1 MRIWPIVLVTLL
13 LFTVCKP
20 DLRAQRAGNNEPIR
34 VGVLHSV
41 TGTMSFSEQSVIEAT
56 MLAIEEINAAGGVNR
71 RQLVPILRD
80 GASDG
85 ETFARKARILIEEDK
100 VDVIFGCWTS
110 ASRKSVLPV
119 ITEHNH
125 LLFYPVQYE
134 GMEQSPNI
142 VYTGSAPNQQIIP
155 AINWMRKR
163 YGEHMFLVGSDYVF
177 PHAANAIIRDQLTS
191 VGGSIAGEAYVLLG
205 DTLVSG
211 IIDEILASGADV
223 IVNTLNGDSNIA
235 FYEALR
241 ARGVTPSHIPSISFS
256 ITQTEYQIMGEE
268 LLKGDYLAWTYFQQ
282 IDSEANQKFISA
294 FRNRYGADRVVTDPM
309 EAAYIGVHLW
319 ARAAAITRSTDPVSV
334 RSVIGGLS
342 MAAPQGPVSVETRNQ
357 HLWKSVYIGRFAAND
372 DIDILWSSPKPV
384 RPLPFPPYRP
394 RQSWEYF
401 LQGLYESWG
410 GAWTNPGITEAQP

>member
-1 MRIWPIVLVTLL
+1 MRIWSIIVWLTLL
-13 LFTVCKP
+13 FVVSKAN
-20 DLRAQRAGNNEPIR
+20 AQSQRTGNSEPIR
-34 VGVLHSV
+34 VGILHSV

-71 RQLVPILRD
+71 RQIQPILRD

-85 ETFARKARILIEEDK
+85 ETFAQKARLLIEVDG

-155 AINWMRKR
+155 AINWMRQR
-163 YGEHMFLVGSDYVF
+163 YGQRMFLIGSDYVF
-177 PHAANAIIRDQLTS
+177 PHAANAIIRDQLLS
-191 VGGSIAGEAYVLLG
+191 VGGSIAGEAYILLG

-211 IIDEILASGADV
+211 VIDQILASGADV
-223 IVNTLNGDSNIA
+223 IVNTLNGDTNIA
-235 FYEALR
+235 FYKALR
-241 ARGVTPSHIPSISFS
+241 ARGITSSQIPSISFS

-282 IDSEANQKFISA
+282 IDSEVNHRFIKA
-294 FRNRYGADRVVTDPM
+294 FRDRYGADRVLTDPM

-319 ARAAAITRSTDPVSV
+319 AKAASISRSTDPHSI

-342 MAAPQGPVSVETRNQ
+342 MAAPQGPVSIEPRNQ
-357 HLWKSVYIGRFAAND
+357 HLWKSVYIGQFAD
-372 DIDILWSSPKPV
+372 DYDIDILWSSPKPV

-394 RQSWEYF
+394 RQSWAEF
-401 LQGLYESWG
+401 LQKLYESWG
-410 GAWTNPGITEAQP
+410 ESWTNPGPPEVKP